1 METKQH
7 ATGKGGR
14 KMRKSKGKFKNAL
27 RQTIRTPPYK
37 IYGTSQKQFLEGS
50 SQCYRPSS
58 KKQEKYQ
65 NQQLNLPT
73 KRNRKRTNKN

>member
-50 SQCYRPSS
+50 
-58 KKQEKYQ
+58 
-65 NQQLNLPT
+65 T
-73 KRNRKRTNKN
+73 